1 MNILRTVAAF
11 AVVTAMTACEEMT
24 APSLA
29 TTSSTERAVRTAM
42 GLPDAIE
49 FVAVGTRGSTTTYV
63 LRNPA
68 AASQSQQSRRL
79 ATAAVDDDARS
90 VARQYDTPR
99 RSVTVRGDTVEFMEN
114 TTYPELTEAIE
125 AATRKANDAH
135 FLVEAVGEV
144 LEVGGVNVDAIRE
157 WIDRQAELVELMQ
170 DWLEDAFSDYLEGP
184 RLPNIEV
191 RDALFHD
198 PVLFVLE
205 LTPGET
211 FAYTAP
217 AVTGGYGTVTYFAG
231 EGYSTETDDSGLGP
245 TGGTLTSADPLP
257 AWMTFNA
264 STRVLSGTVPL
275 SILPGEWNRHI
286 YGAYDELGRDDFEP
300 WLWKV
305 VDAEVEAPKS
315 EVSTR

>member
-157 WIDRQAELVELMQ
+157 WIDRQVELVELMQ

-245 TGGTLTSADPLP
+245 TGGTLTGADPLP

-264 STRVLSGTVPL
+264 STRVLSGMVPL

-305 VDAEVEAPKS
+305 VDPQVGTP
-315 EVSTR
+315 